1 MEAANKLMSR
11 LARKMG
17 AVNAQKTKVAK
28 EQEILRQLQQEA
40 DDDLEKI
47 ITRAYDDT
55 ATVGESPAVQPGVF
69 LSSNRRRQAAV
80 PLPEVQPRRVRA
92 RRVQRPVEVYTVQ
105 QPEVKS
111 EQPEVK
117 SEQPEVKSE
126 QPEVQ
131 SVEHVVQPRHVTFH
145 KSLLEVSRKADRM
158 RRALHVTV
166 PSLRAQVKVNV
177 DGRVDMKKHG
187 GKWEPV
193 DFSFDERSG
202 VTVTHNGTALNVS
215 LVFYDGAMHAVQF
228 DPDAELGERWYY
240 KDGEVRKYVTVRR
253 KT

>member
-1 MEAANKLMSR
+1 M
-11 LARKMG
+11 
-17 AVNAQKTKVAK
+17 
-28 EQEILRQLQQEA
+28 
-40 DDDLEKI
+40 EKI

-105 QPEVKS
+105 
-111 EQPEVK
+111 
-117 SEQPEVKSE
+117 QPEVKSE